1 MWRSDTSIDRVEL
14 MMKSLLANL
23 VAIVLL
29 GTGPASAS
37 IRITDARYEG
47 GVLIVSGQATPN
59 QDVTLDGKYNTKAN
73 GGGHFEFR
81 ESYRPSTCMS
91 NITAGEDSYSTIIT
105 NCLLNDAAAA
115 VSPSGKAGAT
125 TTK

>member
-1 MWRSDTSIDRVEL
+1 
-14 MMKSLLANL
+14 MMKSLPAVL
-23 VAIVLL
+23 VAILL
-29 GTGPASAS
+29 LATGSASAS
-37 IRITDARYEG
+37 IRITDARYENG
-47 GVLIVSGQATPN
+47 MLIVGGQATPN
-59 QDVTLDGKYNTKAN
+59 QAVTLDGKYSTKAN

-115 VSPSGKAGAT
+115 LSPSAAT
-125 TTK
+125 TK

>member
-1 MWRSDTSIDRVEL
+1 
-14 MMKSLLANL
+14 MMKSLQAVL

-37 IRITDARYEG
+37 IRITDARYEN
-47 GVLIVSGQATPN
+47 GVLIVGGQATPN

-115 VSPSGKAGAT
+115 VSPSAKAGAT